1 MTPLHLTVLGLA
13 LAGLTA
19 ASQAASVTVEFDNP
33 IFSGV
38 PAPSYDSVSI
48 TYPKQ
53 SGTGSQS
60 AGVAAGRF
68 QGRVLAYDGVD
79 ASIFVDGLDDLYMY
93 CYDVYEH
100 IGGAW
105 VVDYTINLSGENVR
119 TLDFLGAVNG
129 VLNQG
134 SPAVDPYAWLRP
146 GSGFAAAAIQLGIWE
161 SKYDTGPWD
170 IGNGSFKAT
179 NLDAGTRSALDTF
192 FAAIDGAAA
201 LDGQYVMTLEAAGA
215 QDMITGDPP
224 PPSDVPEP
232 GTLALLGAAFVG
244 LVTTRRRAGQ
254 GAAAST

>member
-1 MTPLHLTVLGLA
+1 MSYLSRTFLSLA
-13 LAGLTA
+13 LAGI
-19 ASQAASVTVEFDNP
+19 ASTGQAAMVTVVFDTS
-33 IFSGV
+33 IFNGPS
-38 PAPSYDSVSI
+38 APSSDTVRI
-48 TYPKQ
+48 TYPPQ
-53 SGTGSQS
+53 SGTSPQS
-60 AGVAAGRF
+60 ADTAAGRF
-68 QGRVLAYDGVD
+68 QGAITAYSGVV

-100 IGGAW
+100 IGGGW
-105 VVDYTINLSGENVR
+105 TVNYTINLDGENAR
-119 TLDFLGAVNG
+119 TLDFLGAANH
-129 VLNQG
+129 VLNQNG
-134 SPAVDPYAWLRP
+134 ATYDPFAWLHP
-146 GSGFAAAAIQLGIWE
+146 GTGYEAAAVQLGIWE

-170 IGNGSFKAT
+170 IGIGSFKAT
-179 NLDAGTRSALDTF
+179 NLDADTRSALDTF

-224 PPSDVPEP
+224 PPADVPEP